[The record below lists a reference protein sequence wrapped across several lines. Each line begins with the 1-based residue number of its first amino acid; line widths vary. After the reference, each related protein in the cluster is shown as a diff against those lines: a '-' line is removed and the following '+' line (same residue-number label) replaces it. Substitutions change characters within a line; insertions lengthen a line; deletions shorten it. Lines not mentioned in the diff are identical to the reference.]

1 MRGSLAY
8 AGDHPATIAMIADGK
23 VDAYQFITGRIGLD
37 GIVTDGFD
45 ELITNKEENVKILVR
60 P

>member
-1 MRGSLAY
+1 MLGSLAY
-8 AGDHPATIAMIADGK
+8 AGDHPVTIAMIADGK
-23 VDAYQFITGRIGLD
+23 VDPYQFITGRIGLD

-45 ELITNKEENVKILVR
+45 ELIMNKEEDVKILVR